1 MKDSKTTVKVS
12 SQQNGK
18 YEFVVSKDVRRDT
31 IFSLTLIFKRQD
43 LIDCWFRDILE
54 ISIQ

>member
-18 YEFVVSKDVRRDT
+18 YEFIVSKDVRKDT
-31 IFSLTLIFKRQD
+31 VFTLSLSFLRVKI
-43 LIDCWFRDILE
+43 
-54 ISIQ
+54 